1 MIKRRETSTSFVD
14 LLFIISLGFLLLL
27 FIILPFLNPI
37 TKQGT
42 VDPPVHMMIEMTW
55 DNESDRDIDLH
66 TQGPVE
72 LPVNY
77 IYKDNGY
84 MTLKKD
90 DLGTR
95 NDSYAVNGQ
104 TVVVKQNY
112 EITTLSALPDGWYAV
127 NVHYYSSLGDP
138 LEVCIRVTNLAR
150 FAVAFEGCVM
160 ITPRQEKTVI
170 SFKVVDN
177 KVVELDATT
186 QRTLRREI
194 TAG

>member
-37 TKQGT
+37 AKQGT
-42 VDPPVHMMIEMTW
+42 IDPPVKMMVEMTW
-55 DNESDRDIDLH
+55 DDESTRDIDLH
-66 TQGPVE
+66 MQGPVE
-72 LPVNY
+72 PTVNFL
-77 IYKDNGY
+77 YKDNGY
-84 MTLKKD
+84 MTLKRD

-95 NDSYAVNGQ
+95 NDTYVVDGVAV
-104 TVVVKQNY
+104 TVKQNY
-112 EITTLSALPDGWYAV
+112 EIVTTSALPDGWYAV

-150 FAVAFEGCVM
+150 FGIAFEGCVQLA
-160 ITPRQEKTVI
+160 PRQEKTVI

-177 KVVELDATT
+177 KVVELDAET
-186 QRTLRREI
+186 QRSLRREEQRE
-194 TAG
+194 

>member
-37 TKQGT
+37 AKSGT
-42 VDPPVHMMIEMTW
+42 IDPPVLMMVEMTW
-55 DNESDRDIDLH
+55 DDNSDRDIDLH
-66 TQGPVE
+66 MQGPVE
-72 LPVNY
+72 GSINFLH
-77 IYKDNGY
+77 KDNGY

-95 NDSYAVNGQ
+95 NDSYVIDGQ
-104 TVVVKQNY
+104 TITIKQNY
-112 EITTLSALPDGWYAV
+112 EIVTMAALPDGWYAV
-127 NVHYYSSLGDP
+127 NVHYYSTLGEP
-138 LEVCIRVTNLAR
+138 LEVCIKITNLAR
-150 FAVAFEGCVM
+150 FGVAFDGCVVV
-160 ITPRQEKTVI
+160 TPRQEKTVI
-170 SFKVVDN
+170 SFRVIDN
-177 KVVELDATT
+177 KVVDLDATT

>member
-14 LLFIISLGFLLLL
+14 LLFIIALGFLLLL

-66 TQGPVE
+66 TQGPAE

-160 ITPRQEKTVI
+160 ITPRQERTVI